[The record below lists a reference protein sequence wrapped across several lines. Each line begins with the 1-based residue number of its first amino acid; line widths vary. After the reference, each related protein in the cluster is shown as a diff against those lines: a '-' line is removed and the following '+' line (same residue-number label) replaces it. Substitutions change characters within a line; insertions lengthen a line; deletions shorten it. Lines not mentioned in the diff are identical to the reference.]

1 MVSNKD
7 VLSRMGLVGPC
18 LTKELFKRKMEFV
31 GLVLRGSSGAIYNEI
46 IEGYIHGR
54 RETKQGSVEP
64 GSTI

>member
-18 LTKELFKRKMEFV
+18 LTKELFKRKLEFA
-31 GLVLRGSSGAIYNEI
+31 GHVLRGSSGTMYNEI
-46 IEGYIHGR
+46 IEGYIHGK
-54 RETKQGSVEP
+54 ETKECSVER